1 MLIICVS
8 DDLQYLTNN
17 FSEITEE
24 FLETRS
30 NHSHRLKI
38 KQEVIKIMDRSTQ
51 TDPTET
57 DSKLRSD
64 YLELKRKYETVKQD
78 LKRIKLTLKG
88 CEFVF
93 SRKL

>member
-1 MLIICVS
+1 M
-8 DDLQYLTNN
+8 QYLTKN

-24 FLETRS
+24 FLEMKTK
-30 NHSHRLKI
+30 HSHRLKI

-51 TDPTET
+51 TDPAASEN
-57 DSKLRSD
+57 KVQSD

-88 CEFVF
+88 CV
-93 SRKL
+93 